1 MRRETVSACP
11 PRLHE
16 GAPGSLTLGNTV
28 QGNAA
33 EMPHM
38 LQSLHEGGGATY
50 RILFSQ
56 WQCGVTSGKPCAT
69 DDTQGD
75 LLAKPARGRVSTKKD
90 SRTAA
95 HNLTARKD
103 EQGRSLRNGAPT
115 PILAARKDG
124 HLFANFAGLPG
135 RPCAGP
141 KRQYTAQQHVY
152 QGVILCNG
160 VAPCGE
166 SPPVCR
172 PITAREGV
180 KIRTSYFAAAP
191 ERKPGNR
198 P

>member
-1 MRRETVSACP
+1 
-11 PRLHE
+11 
-16 GAPGSLTLGNTV
+16 
-28 QGNAA
+28 
-33 EMPHM
+33 MPHM
-38 LQSLHEGGGATY
+38 LQSLHEGGGVAECSDGIW
-50 RILFSQ
+50 RILYPQPCTETMCKAICSQ
-56 WQCGVTSGKPCAT
+56 SLHDGERA
-69 DDTQGD
+69 
-75 LLAKPARGRVSTKKD
+75 KKD

-103 EQGRSLRNGAPT
+103 EHGRSLRNGAPT
-115 PILAARKDG
+115 PILTARKDG

-152 QGVILCNG
+152 QGVIPCNG

-172 PITAREGV
+172 PITAREGI
-180 KIRTSYFAAAP
+180 KIRTSYFVATP

>member
-1 MRRETVSACP
+1 MRRETASICP

-16 GAPGSLTLGNTV
+16 GAPGPLTSGNTV

-38 LQSLHEGGGATY
+38 LQSLHEGGGA
-50 RILFSQ
+50 
-56 WQCGVTSGKPCAT
+56 
-69 DDTQGD
+69 
-75 LLAKPARGRVSTKKD
+75 KKD

-95 HNLTARKD
+95 HNLTARKRRAR
-103 EQGRSLRNGAPT
+103 RSLRNSAPT

-152 QGVILCNG
+152 QGVIPCNG

-180 KIRTSYFAAAP
+180 KIRTSYFVAAP

>member
-1 MRRETVSACP
+1 MRAAGQQNAVTACGEFCIRSLARKQYARRSARKACM
-11 PRLHE
+11 RASEH
-16 GAPGSLTLGNTV
+16 
-28 QGNAA
+28 
-33 EMPHM
+33 
-38 LQSLHEGGGATY
+38 
-50 RILFSQ
+50 
-56 WQCGVTSGKPCAT
+56 
-69 DDTQGD
+69 
-75 LLAKPARGRVSTKKD
+75 KKD

-95 HNLTARKD
+95 RNLTARKD

-115 PILAARKDG
+115 PILTARKDG

-141 KRQYTAQQHVY
+141 KRQCIAQQHMH
-152 QGVILCNG
+152 QGVIPCNG

-172 PITAREGV
+172 PITAREGF
-180 KIRTSYFAAAP
+180 KIRTSYFVAAP